1 MKTIL
6 SIIVSGISIMGF
18 ASAIWADHHGHLPK
32 SGTINYHTG
41 WACPNNFV
49 AQPAEGGMIGTG
61 TCRGVTYNDNG
72 SGPLHMGAA
81 QCHYSFYV
89 NNGDARNKGY
99 CFWSDADG
107 DRIFT
112 DFHGDPSANNGGGEG
127 VNVLAGGTGKYEGI
141 SGSGPWKCTWLGADG
156 ELHCNQTFNYELP

>member
-18 ASAIWADHHGHLPK
+18 ASAIWADHHGDLAK

-41 WACPNNFV
+41 FSCPSDM
-49 AQPAEGGMIGTG
+49 ATTPEGIMLGTG
-61 TCRGVTYNDNG
+61 TCTGVTYNDSG

-81 QCHYSFYV
+81 QCHFSFFV

-112 DFHGDPSANNGGGEG
+112 DFDGDPSANNGGGEG

>member
-1 MKTIL
+1 MNKVI
-6 SIIVSGISIMGF
+6 GIFI
-18 ASAIWADHHGHLPK
+18 ASLFSASFGTAVLAD

-41 WACPNNFV
+41 WACPNNMV
-49 AQPAEGGMIGTG
+49 AQPAEEAMIGTG
-61 TCRGVTYNDNG
+61 TCMGATYNDNG

-99 CFWSDADG
+99 CFWSDPDG
-107 DRIFT
+107 DRIYT
-112 DFHGDPSANNGGGEG
+112 DFDGDPSANNGGGEG
-127 VNVLAGGTGKYEGI
+127 VNVIAGGTGKYEGI
-141 SGSGPWKCTWLGADG
+141 SGSGPWKCTWVGTDG

>member
-1 MKTIL
+1 MNKVI
-6 SIIVSGISIMGF
+6 GIFI
-18 ASAIWADHHGHLPK
+18 ASLFSASFGTAVLAD
-32 SGTINYHTG
+32 SGTINYHSG
-41 WACPNNFV
+41 LHCPFNV
-49 AQPAEGGMIGTG
+49 ATTPEGITIGTG
-61 TCRGVTYNDNG
+61 TCTGVTYNDNG

-141 SGSGPWKCTWLGADG
+141 SGSGPWKCAWLGADG

>member
-1 MKTIL
+1 MKRIFSVLIGGLFAL
-6 SIIVSGISIMGF
+6 SF
-18 ASAIWADHHGHLPK
+18 SAISSAQDLPK
-32 SGTINYHTG
+32 SGTINYHSG
-41 WACPNNFV
+41 LACPSNV
-49 AQPAEGGMIGTG
+49 AKTPEGIMLGTG
-61 TCRGVTYNDNG
+61 TCTGVTYNDSG

-81 QCHYSFYV
+81 QCHFSFFV

-156 ELHCNQTFNYELP
+156 ELHCNQSFNYELP

>member
-18 ASAIWADHHGHLPK
+18 ASAIWADHHGDLAK
-32 SGTINYHTG
+32 SGAINYHSG
-41 WACPNNFV
+41 LHCPANV
-49 AQPAEGGMIGTG
+49 ATTPEGITIGTG
-61 TCRGVTYNDNG
+61 TCTGVTYNDSG
-72 SGPLHMGAA
+72 SGPLHGGAA
-81 QCHYSFYV
+81 QCHFSFFI
-89 NNGDARNKGY
+89 NGDDARNKGY

-127 VNVLAGGTGKYEGI
+127 VNVIAGGTGKYEGI
-141 SGSGPWKCTWLGADG
+141 SGSGPWKCTWVGTDG

>member
-18 ASAIWADHHGHLPK
+18 ASAIWADHHGDLAK

-41 WACPNNFV
+41 FSCPSDM
-49 AQPAEGGMIGTG
+49 ATTPEGIVLGTG
-61 TCRGVTYNDNG
+61 TCTGVTYNGD
-72 SGPLHMGAA
+72 
-81 QCHYSFYV
+81 
-89 NNGDARNKGY
+89 DARNKGY

-112 DFHGDPSANNGGGEG
+112 DFDGDPSANNGGGEG

-141 SGSGPWKCTWLGADG
+141 SGSGPWKCSWLGADG